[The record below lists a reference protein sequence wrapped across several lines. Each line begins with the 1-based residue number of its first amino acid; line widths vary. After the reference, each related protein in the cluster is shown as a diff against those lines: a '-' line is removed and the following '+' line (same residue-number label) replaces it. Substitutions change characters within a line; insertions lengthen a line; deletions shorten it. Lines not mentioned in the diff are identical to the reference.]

1 MIPTMVTALDAVT
14 YNWGTID
21 IAPITDAIMSVI
33 PVVLPA
39 VIGIAGIRKGVSF
52 LVGMIRSA

>member
-1 MIPTMVTALDAVT
+1 MMPTMLEAVT

-21 IAPITDAIMSVI
+21 ITPITDAIMSVI